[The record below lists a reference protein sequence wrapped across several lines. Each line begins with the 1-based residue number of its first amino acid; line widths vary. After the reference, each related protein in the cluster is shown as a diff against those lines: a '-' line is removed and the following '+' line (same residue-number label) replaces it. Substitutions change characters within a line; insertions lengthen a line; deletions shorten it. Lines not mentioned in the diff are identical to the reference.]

1 MRATIVAMV
10 LLMPF
15 ICRAEVGSVVI
26 NEVCWMGTSIS
37 ANDEWIE
44 LKNTGSSIISLDG
57 WQLRAEDGAPRIEL
71 KGKINANSFF
81 ILERTDDS
89 SCPSIKADIIYKGVL
104 SNGGEALVLLNNK
117 GEVMDRIEAVSGWP
131 AGNNETK
138 QTMERK
144 NDLTWQT
151 SVVTN
156 GTPDEK
162 NSDLFI
168 RKKEESVV
176 VNKGAYTNEA
186 NKRFMQVVF
195 AGLTSSFCFASLTL
209 MVKRGIKGNA

>member
-44 LKNTGSSIISLDG
+44 LKNTSSSIISLDG
-57 WQLRAEDGAPRIEL
+57 WQLKAEDGAPSIEL

-89 SCPSIKADIIYKGVL
+89 SCPGAKADMIYKGVL
-104 SNGGEALVLLNNK
+104 SNSGETLVLLNNK
-117 GEVMDRIEAVSGWP
+117 GEMVDRIEATNGWQ
-131 AGNNETK
+131 AGSNGTK

-144 NDLTWQT
+144 DDLTWQT
-151 SVVTN
+151 SAVMN
-156 GTPDEK
+156 GTPNEK
-162 NSDLFI
+162 SSDLFI
-168 RKKEESVV
+168 RKKEETVI

-186 NKRFMQVVF
+186 DKRFMQAVF

-209 MVKRGIKGNA
+209 MIKRGIKKNI